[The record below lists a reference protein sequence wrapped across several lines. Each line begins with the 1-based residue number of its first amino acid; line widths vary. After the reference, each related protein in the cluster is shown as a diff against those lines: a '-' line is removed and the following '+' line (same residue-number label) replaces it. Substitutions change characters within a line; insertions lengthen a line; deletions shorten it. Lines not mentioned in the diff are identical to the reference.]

1 MARNTARLKM
11 GYYPLPPSD
20 ALRLRSLLEFPEQST
35 AIDPCA
41 GTGAALLALTRDAN
55 VELHAVEL
63 DTGRAAAAAASGIR
77 TVQGNIFDAHAKSEG
92 FSLLYLN
99 PPYDSEINLTGNR
112 RLERLFLD
120 HTLRW
125 LVPHGVLVF
134 VIPYEQVLDCLKLLS
149 DHFTRLTV
157 MRLSDEE
164 AKRFRQVVVLGE
176 RVHVRSAQIEE
187 NRRQLRET
195 VSHGGYEV
203 LPSLSERASVVYRVP
218 PFSGAELI
226 YRGLPYSEI
235 EDLLPGSA
243 AWKQVAPLLLRQD
256 GNAVGRPITP
266 LHGGHVGLLCTAG
279 LLNGVFGEGEERHIA
294 YWRSVKD
301 VTEFTEMDGDTTVVR
316 RREKWSNELR
326 LIYTT
331 GRTQTLSE
339 NPPAEE
345 GAEDEGCALEAGY
358 A

>member
-20 ALRLRSLLEFPEQST
+20 ALRLRSLLEFPEQAT

-63 DTGRAAAAAASGIR
+63 DTGRAAVLRSERYPHGPGKHLRCSRKVRRLFSPLPQSALRLGNQPDGEPASGAAFPR
-77 TVQGNIFDAHAKSEG
+77 SH
-92 FSLLYLN
+92 
-99 PPYDSEINLTGNR
+99 P
-112 RLERLFLD
+112 RLACAAR
-120 HTLRW
+120 
-125 LVPHGVLVF
+125 
-134 VIPYEQVLDCLKLLS
+134 C
-149 DHFTRLTV
+149 
-157 MRLSDEE
+157 
-164 AKRFRQVVVLGE
+164 ARFRDSLRTGPGLPQAAQRSLYSADSDAPFGRRGEALPAVVVLGE

-218 PFSGAELI
+218 PFSGAEVV
-226 YRGLPYSEI
+226 YRGLPYNEI

-294 YWRSVKD
+294 YWRSAKD